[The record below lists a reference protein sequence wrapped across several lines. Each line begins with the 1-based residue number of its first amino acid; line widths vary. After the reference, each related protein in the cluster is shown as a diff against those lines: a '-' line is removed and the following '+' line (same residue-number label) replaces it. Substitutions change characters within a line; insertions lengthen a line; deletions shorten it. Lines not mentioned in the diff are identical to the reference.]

1 MTSINEIFENAV
13 HEVNHA
19 EWGNKIPNERK
30 LKCYAYY
37 KQATIGDVDIEQ
49 PWVFR
54 TVERAKWEAWNSAK
68 GITRENAK
76 KLYVEEWERQKR
88 DFSYLKNKQ

>member
-13 HEVNHA
+13 REVNHA